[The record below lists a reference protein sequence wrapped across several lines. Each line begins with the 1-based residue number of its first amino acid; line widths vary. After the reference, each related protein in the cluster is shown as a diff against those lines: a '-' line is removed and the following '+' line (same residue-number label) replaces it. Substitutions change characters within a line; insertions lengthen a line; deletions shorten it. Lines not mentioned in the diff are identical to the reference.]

1 MGNAMSSL
9 TCSICGG
16 RLGRELLIMTMPDRF
31 ERHVG
36 IAADGYVRRWVECN
50 GCGTAANVHAPE
62 NLEKLATIAAGYYE
76 VDFKSSSI
84 ADKYH
89 KVMSLPCSQ
98 SDNAHRVVRI
108 VDFLRAWHELG
119 LPTKPMA
126 SRVLDIG
133 AGTGVFLS
141 KFLQETRKESW
152 DWTGMAVE
160 PDPVAAE
167 HLRSLG
173 LFEVTQ
179 SIFSTSLGL
188 AGFDLCTLNKVV
200 EHLPDPASLLHQ
212 VSCALSQN
220 GLLYV
225 EVPDKLTVFHRSP
238 DDNILGALHHHLY
251 TIEGLT
257 VLCGVAGFVPIR
269 IDRIFEPSGKI
280 TLAAI
285 AVTKNTADM
294 LVTRQGQ

>member
-1 MGNAMSSL
+1 MGNAMPL
-9 TCSICGG
+9 FTCSICGSQ
-16 RLGRELLIMTMPDRF
+16 LGRELLQVTMPDRF

-36 IAADGYVRRWVECN
+36 IGLDGYVRRWVECK

-62 NLEKLATIAAGYYE
+62 NLEKLASIAAGYYE
-76 VDFKSSSI
+76 VDFKASSI
-84 ADKYH
+84 ANKYA
-89 KVMSLPCSQ
+89 KVMNLPRSQ
-98 SDNAHRVVRI
+98 SDNAHRVARI
-108 VDFLRAWHELG
+108 IEFLHGWQGLW
-119 LPTKPMA
+119 LPTKQVPC
-126 SRVLDIG
+126 RVLDIG

-141 KFLQETRKESW
+141 KFLQETRKELW

-160 PDPVAAE
+160 PDPVAAA

-173 LFEVTQ
+173 LFDVTQ

-188 AGFDLCTLNKVV
+188 MGFDLCTLNKVV
-200 EHLPDPASLLHQ
+200 EHLPDPVSLLRQ
-212 VSCALSQN
+212 VTPALSQN

-225 EVPDKLTVFHRSP
+225 EVPDKMTVFQRSP

-251 TIEGLT
+251 TIEGLS
-257 VLCGVAGFVPIR
+257 VLCGAAGLVPIR

-285 AVTKNTADM
+285 AVTTKAADM
-294 LVTRQGQ
+294 LATRQGQ

>member
-1 MGNAMSSL
+1 MPSF

-16 RLGRELLIMTMPDRF
+16 RLGHELLQITMPDRF

-36 IAADGYVRRWVECN
+36 IGSEGYVRRWVECS
-50 GCGTAANVHAPE
+50 GCGTATNVHTPE
-62 NLEKLATIAAGYYE
+62 NFEKLATIAAGYYE

-84 ADKYH
+84 ADKYE
-89 KVMSLPCSQ
+89 KVMSLPRSQ
-98 SDNAHRVVRI
+98 SDNANRVARI
-108 VDFLRAWHELG
+108 IDFLRGWHG
-119 LPTKPMA
+119 LWVPTKPA
-126 SRVLDIG
+126 PSRVLDIG

-141 KFLQETRKESW
+141 KFLQEMRKEHW

-160 PDPVAAE
+160 PDPVAAG

-188 AGFDLCTLNKVV
+188 VRFDLCTLNKVV
-200 EHLPDPASLLHQ
+200 EHLPDPVSLLHE
-212 VSCALSQN
+212 VSYALSQN

-225 EVPDKLTVFHRSP
+225 EVPDKLTAFHRSP
-238 DDNILGALHHHLY
+238 NDNILGALHHHLY
-251 TIEGLT
+251 TIEGLS
-257 VLCGVAGFVPIR
+257 VLCGAAGFVPIR

-294 LVTRQGQ
+294 LAARQGQ